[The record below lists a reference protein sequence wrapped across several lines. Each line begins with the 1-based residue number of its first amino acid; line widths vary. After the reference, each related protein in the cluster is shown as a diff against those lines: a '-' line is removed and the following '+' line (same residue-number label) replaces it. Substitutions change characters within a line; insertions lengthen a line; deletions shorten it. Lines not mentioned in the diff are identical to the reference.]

1 MVLFEE
7 MVTMVEM
14 VILVEHLDLW
24 VELVVPH
31 LINDLLMQIYDEQ
44 MV

>member
-24 VELVVPH
+24 VELVVLP
-31 LINDLLMQIYDEQ
+31 LTNDLLTQIYDEQ